1 MTQKTTLR
9 VIVLLTI
16 SLVLMYLGRH
26 SSISNYFTLEYL
38 ENSIRNAG
46 GLGVVL
52 FILMYTV
59 GTLMNIPGFLF
70 LFVGFLV
77 YKGING
83 ILIGYIASVFAVT
96 VHFFFVRTM
105 AGEALSEIKKPFIRR
120 QVSKLTDA
128 PIKTTIIL
136 RLIFY
141 VSPPVNYALAL
152 SSIKWKH
159 SLIGTMLAFPFNVLF
174 NYTWMMFA
182 KDWILE
188 FL

>member
-1 MTQKTTLR
+1 
-9 VIVLLTI
+9 
-16 SLVLMYLGRH
+16 MYVGRH
-26 SSISNYFTLEYL
+26 SSLSNYFTLEYL
-38 ENSIRNAG
+38 ESSIRNAG
-46 GLGVVL
+46 AFGVFL
-52 FILMYTV
+52 FILMYTI

-83 ILIGYIASVFAVT
+83 ILVGYAASVIAVT
-96 VHFFFVRTM
+96 IHFFFVRSM

-120 QVSKLTDA
+120 QMAKLTNA
-128 PIKTTIIL
+128 PIKTTVIL

-159 SLIGTMLAFPFNVLF
+159 SLVGTMLAFPVNVMF
-174 NYTWMMFA
+174 NYSWMMFA